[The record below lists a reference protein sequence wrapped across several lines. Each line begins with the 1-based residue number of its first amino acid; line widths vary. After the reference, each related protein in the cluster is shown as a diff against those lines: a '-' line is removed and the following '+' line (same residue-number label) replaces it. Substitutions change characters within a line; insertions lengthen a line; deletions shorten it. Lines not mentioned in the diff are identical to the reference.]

1 MRCRGFSSTS
11 AADGSM
17 SHDTPQ
23 QQLRRQRVERLIGF
37 AAPVFDVVLV
47 VGDRLSRIVGS
58 EDDYIPIRAP
68 SDAFELARG
77 RRNDGTTA

>member
-1 MRCRGFSSTS
+1 
-11 AADGSM
+11 M

-23 QQLRRQRVERLIGF
+23 QQLRRQRIERLIGF
-37 AAPVFDVVLV
+37 AAPVFDVVLA
-47 VGDRLSRIVGS
+47 VGAQVSRIVGP

-68 SDAFELARG
+68 SDAFELGRG